1 MGAVSVF
8 PTVTQAKSGV
18 DNPTTRTNFVRIE
31 LLHEG
36 LENLPSL
43 HVDGVER
50 VSANTRQ
57 GNIEV
62 FVDENAEDLGGLSA
76 ASTILKFQQQ
86 VVVDSRRNRFGG
98 EETRTPQIEPSRF
111 AQLTENYAQP
121 EFSATVQQEGS
132 VRVSHENGSNTVGV
146 DSENVVELPEREVS
160 GREVSGDSFKTI
172 TDPRTGEQVRIRD
185 TGDVVT
191 QRVVPKLS
199 IKNHGQMDVSV
210 TEVSNV

>member
-36 LENLPSL
+36 LENFPSL

-50 VSANTRQ
+50 VSANPRQ
-57 GNIEV
+57 GTVEV
-62 FVDENAEDLGGLSA
+62 LADEHTDNLSGLSD

-98 EETRTPQIEPSRF
+98 EGTRTPQIEPSRF
-111 AQLTENYAQP
+111 AQLTESYTQP
-121 EFSATVQQEGS
+121 ELSATIQPGGS
-132 VRVSHENGSNTVGV
+132 VRVSHENGFNTVGV
-146 DSENVVELPEREVS
+146 DSENVVELPAREVT
-160 GREVSGDSFKTI
+160 GREVIGDSFKTV
-172 TDPRTGEQVRIRD
+172 TDQRTGDQVRIRD

-191 QRVVPKLS
+191 RRVVPKLS
-199 IKNHGQMDVSV
+199 IKNHGQLDVSV
-210 TEVSNV
+210 TEVTNV